1 MWVAYIKG
9 PVSGFKY
16 ELKKIV
22 NLSIQ
27 QPNLFSS
34 TMGSRILCTFLF
46 LFASIVA
53 EATNP
58 QLQTIDSLVK
68 QGDFSEAHRL
78 ALDML
83 KTAIEL
89 DECDMEIMAR
99 FKNAEIVALLKQ
111 EQNAI
116 TYCLEGISIAKT
128 CASDSAY
135 WLCLRYL
142 GGMYFRYDPDSSLYY
157 LKLAYELK
165 KNSNWH
171 RLISSTCGM
180 IANNY
185 TENFNDTV
193 ASLIWYERSMEHAL
207 LSPDSAA
214 LGYAYLRYAAFLGN
228 AGKCNEAI
236 PMMQESYAIFKRMND
251 TEGMMFSLKSLA
263 QTYNTCGIKDSV
275 FYVMY
280 RILDLQD
287 TIYVNE
293 TARKTAEYR
302 TIYETEKKEKENL
315 IKDAEIKRQQEQ
327 RRIIIIVFIVL
338 FVLAILIFATV
349 YYRNQLKLK
358 AENERQLAAEQ
369 LLRLQNVVAAEEKE
383 RTRIARELHDGV
395 GHLISAAKMHVE
407 SIQHDDNTE
416 IELIKNAV
424 KILDDAAKEARNI
437 SHNLMPSSLSELGL
451 VAAIREL
458 CRRIN
463 QAGVLQIQFNCDTS
477 FIEPDIS
484 RSTAV
489 YRILQEVL
497 NNMMKHAKATDI
509 NIALAIIDN
518 NIELIISDNGI
529 GFDVGEIKNS
539 NGIGWSNIFARAAI
553 IKGKIEITSAP
564 NNGTQVKLT
573 APL

>member
-1 MWVAYIKG
+1 M
-9 PVSGFKY
+9 F
-16 ELKKIV
+16 L
-22 NLSIQ
+22 LSAFGL
-27 QPNLFSS
+27 NAAN
-34 TMGSRILCTFLF
+34 T
-46 LFASIVA
+46 
-53 EATNP
+53 
-58 QLQTIDSLVK
+58 QLATIDSLLKV
-68 QGDFSEAHRL
+68 GDFSEAQRES
-78 ALDML
+78 LDML
-83 KTAIEL
+83 NRAITSNDCAL
-89 DECDMEIMAR
+89 EIMAR
-99 FKNAEIVALLKQ
+99 FKNAEVAALLK
-111 EQNAI
+111 EDLTAI
-116 TYCLEGISIAKT
+116 QFCKEGIQKAKT
-128 CASDSAY
+128 CDADADSAY
-135 WLCLRYL
+135 WLCIRYL
-142 GGMYFRYDPDSSLYY
+142 GGMYFGHNPDSATYY

-185 TENFNDTV
+185 TENFRDT
-193 ASLIWYERSMEHAL
+193 AQSLIWYERSMKHAL

-228 AGKCNEAI
+228 AGNCEEAI
-236 PMMQESYAIFKRMND
+236 PMMQESYAIFYRMQD

-263 QTYNTCGIKDSV
+263 QTYNTCNVKDSV
-275 FYVMY
+275 FQVMY

-287 TIYVNE
+287 TIYKNE
-293 TARKTAEYR
+293 TARKTAQYR

-315 IKDAEIKRQQEQ
+315 IKDAEIKRQHEQ

-338 FVLAILIFATV
+338 FILAILIFATV

-407 SIQHDDNTE
+407 SIQHDDDAE

-424 KILDDAAKEARNI
+424 KILDDAAKETRNI

-463 QAGVLQIQFNCDTS
+463 KAGNLQIQFTCDAA
-477 FIEPDIS
+477 FMEPDIS
-484 RSTAV
+484 RSTAI

-497 NNMMKHAKATDI
+497 NNMIKHAKASAI
-509 NIALAIIDN
+509 KIALSQTKET
-518 NIELIISDNGI
+518 IELIISDNGI
-529 GFDVGEIKNS
+529 GFNVSEIKNS
-539 NGIGWSNIFARAAI
+539 KGIGWSNIFARAEVINA
-553 IKGKIEITSAP
+553 KIEITSTP